1 VVDVTRTRWFLPNSP
16 DVLGLLRQQVA
27 VTIEGVD
34 AFAAWAAGDAAA
46 AQAVRDAE
54 HRGDAAK
61 WELLSALREAFVTPL
76 EPEDVFALSRGV
88 DWILNYARDL
98 VTESEVMHCPP
109 DPGIAEMAALLGE
122 AVVQIDQAIARLGS
136 EGGDAAEP
144 AYAAIR
150 AERRL
155 RGTYYRG
162 MASLLEVKDMR
173 ERIARRELYRR
184 CSRIGEIVVDVA
196 ERVVYAVVKGS

>member
-1 VVDVTRTRWFLPNSP
+1 VVDVRHTRWFLPSTP
-16 DVLGLLRQQVA
+16 DVLGLLRQQVG

-88 DWILNYARDL
+88 DWILNYASDL
-98 VTESEVMHCPP
+98 VTESEVMVCPP

-122 AVVQIDQAIARLGS
+122 AVVHIDEAIAHLGS
-136 EGGDAAEP
+136 DGSDAAEP
-144 AYAAIR
+144 AYAAIQ

-155 RGTYYRG
+155 RETYYRG

-196 ERVVYAVVKGS
+196 ERVVYAVMKQS

>member
-1 VVDVTRTRWFLPNSP
+1 VSHTRWFLPSTP

-46 AQAVRDAE
+46 SQAVRDAE

-88 DWILNYARDL
+88 DWILNYASDL
-98 VTESEVMHCPP
+98 VTESEVMVCPP

-122 AVVQIDQAIARLGS
+122 AVVQIDEAIAQLGS